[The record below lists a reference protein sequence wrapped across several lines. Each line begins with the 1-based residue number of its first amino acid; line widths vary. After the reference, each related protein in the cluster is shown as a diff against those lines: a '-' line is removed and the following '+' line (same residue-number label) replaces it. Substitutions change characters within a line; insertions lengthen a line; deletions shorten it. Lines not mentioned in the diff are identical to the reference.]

1 MERVATVTYPT
12 EDKVSLLQQLKQIQE
27 DWAHHGKDWTK
38 PGFRAI
44 AIHRYGQ
51 WVWGINSKIARAIPK
66 RIYYVLFRYVRNHY
80 GIEID
85 RAATIGR
92 RVKIAH
98 QSGIHI
104 HPKAVVGDFCL
115 IRQNVTIG
123 GASNKKADL
132 APKLGNRVHIGSGA
146 QILGDVTIGDRVKIG
161 ANAVITTNVPANSL
175 VFVPPPKV
183 LKMVSLKK

>member
-1 MERVATVTYPT
+1 MERVATVTYSS
-12 EDKVSLLQQLKQIQE
+12 EDKISLPQLILQIKE
-27 DWAHHGKDWTK
+27 DWAHNGRDWTK

-51 WVWGINSKIARAIPK
+51 WVWGIRSRIARALPK
-66 RIYYVLFRYVRNHY
+66 RIYYMLFRFVRNHY

-85 RAATIGR
+85 RAAKIGR

-104 HPKAVVGDFCL
+104 HPKAIVGDFCL

-123 GASNKKADL
+123 GASNKRADL

-146 QILGDVTIGDRVKIG
+146 QILGNVTIGDRVKIG
-161 ANAVITTNVPANSL
+161 ANAVITTNIPAHSI

-183 LKMVSLKK
+183 LKMISLK